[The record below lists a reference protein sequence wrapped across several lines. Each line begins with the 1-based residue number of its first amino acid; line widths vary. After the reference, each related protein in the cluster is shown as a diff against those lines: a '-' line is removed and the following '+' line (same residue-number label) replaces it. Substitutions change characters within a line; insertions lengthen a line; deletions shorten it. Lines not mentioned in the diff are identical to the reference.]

1 LTHYKVIIKS
11 LLKVFS
17 PNQPSFSKF
26 LFYFRSSILKER
38 NLSADYLKE
47 LNRKLD
53 IIDAE
58 LGHLN
63 PIKIDLFIIS
73 KFLNEN
79 TKTPRMFNQYRS
91 LLHDI
96 FVEMMDNG
104 IVTVNIAKLKKPKK
118 YKKSRNRLSIK
129 TYQLIHQASPHWLRT
144 AMDLSL
150 QTSHGRNEIVRIKYS
165 DIAHNYLRI
174 RRQKNQ
180 HSEASFVEIP
190 ISNKLSE
197 IIDLSFN
204 ELQSPFIV
212 HNQALKITRTRLNL
226 DHITQVTPEQLTREF
241 KRVRDSI
248 PYFDSI
254 PMNKRPTFHEIRA
267 LSIFLGET
275 LGFDMKARAGH
286 SDRKMTEKYI
296 RGHSDI
302 WNRVENMEIDL
313 KNWSE

>member
-1 LTHYKVIIKS
+1 MIKN
-11 LLKVFS
+11 LLKVFFS
-17 PNQPSFSKF
+17 NQPVFSKF

-129 TYQLIHQASPHWLRT
+129 TYQLIYQASPHWLKI
-144 AMDLSL
+144 AMSLSL

-165 DIAHNYLRI
+165 DISNNHLRI

-190 ISNKLSE
+190 VSDKISE
-197 IIDLSFN
+197 IIDLSIDSI
-204 ELQSPFIV
+204 ESPFMV
-212 HNQALKITRTRLNL
+212 SSRH
-226 DHITQVTPEQLTREF
+226 
-241 KRVRDSI
+241 
-248 PYFDSI
+248 
-254 PMNKRPTFHEIRA
+254 
-267 LSIFLGET
+267 
-275 LGFDMKARAGH
+275 
-286 SDRKMTEKYI
+286 
-296 RGHSDI
+296 
-302 WNRVENMEIDL
+302 
-313 KNWSE
+313 